1 MFSSL
6 RWGTVQEWRQ
16 LYWSYADVV
25 SRGQMAGERLIMAE
39 RFGLIGYKPVHWG
52 QPLWGQNDDQF
63 RDQTIRLPAGKPPP
77 LIITLRKCFPFCISQ
92 SSFTFIPFS
101 AFPSLVISLF
111 LSLAFLLPLILFF
124 VLPLTPVAVELLMG
138 CWAGEISPAADLF
151 VGLGLCC
158 FLFLLSRC
166 VRVWMCVRWFKYAFV
181 FG

>member
-92 SSFTFIPFS
+92 SSFTFIPFCFS
-101 AFPSLVISLF
+101 QPRHFPLSFSRISPSSHSLLRVASHASGCWIIDGMLSWWDFSCCGLVCWSRF
-111 LSLAFLLPLILFF
+111 VLLSLSVVTLCPCVNVCALI
-124 VLPLTPVAVELLMG
+124 
-138 CWAGEISPAADLF
+138 
-151 VGLGLCC
+151 
-158 FLFLLSRC
+158 
-166 VRVWMCVRWFKYAFV
+166 
-181 FG
+181 